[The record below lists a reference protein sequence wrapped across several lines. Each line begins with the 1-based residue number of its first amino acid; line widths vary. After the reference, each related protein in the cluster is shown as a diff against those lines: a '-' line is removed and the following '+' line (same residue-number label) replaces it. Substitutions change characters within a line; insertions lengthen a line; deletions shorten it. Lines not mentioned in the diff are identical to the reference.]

1 MVSANDYG
9 TADSQSQL
17 VPSALTVYRH
27 FAIDTL
33 TRRITPMNYNP
44 DSYAA
49 QKTLYGRGVNRAVCA
64 RFGWW
69 YADASTP
76 DSHDSPDADCTCGFY
91 AHYDPNTD
99 FYPSTYWGREYMTLY
114 RRPEYRNVVIVRGVA
129 EVTGKVVCGR
139 LGVRAEKLEIKAI
152 AVDWAKYQ
160 GARDRRYQ
168 IEPEPYDR
176 GWSTMRRDLY
186 DEPEY
191 RVVSTDEMERRDVK
205 AHARH
210 IAEAHDV
217 LFYEDSSLMYA
228 AWPKPDLSAL
238 GITEEK
244 GPAYR
249 DTFAAWYTQAS
260 SYAPSPPVPQAPS
273 LRKWGKV
280 KGQQATVTILDEC
293 SKAGAEIIAKA
304 FDIDLD
310 VIDPKPETV
319 KEKALR
325 LKRERPAPPG
335 SGIDRRRGRLR

>member
-44 DSYAA
+44 DTYTG
-49 QKTLYGRGVNRAVCA
+49 QKTLYKRGVNRAVCA
-64 RFGWW
+64 RYGWW

-91 AHYDPNTD
+91 AHYDPSTD

-114 RRPEYRNVVIVRGVA
+114 GRPEYRNVVIVRGVA

-139 LGVRAEKLEIKAI
+139 LGVRAEKLEIKAL

-160 GARDRRYQ
+160 GARDQRYQ
-168 IEPEPYDR
+168 VEPYDVGGYLPPYSSGS
-176 GWSTMRRDLY
+176 GWAKYLR
-186 DEPEY
+186 EPEY

-217 LFYEDSSLMYA
+217 LFYEDPSLMYA

-244 GPAYR
+244 APSYR
-249 DTFAAWYTQAS
+249 DTFAMWSAQAAA
-260 SYAPSPPVPQAPS
+260 YVPTPPPPS
-273 LRKWGKV
+273 LKHWGKI
-280 KGQQATVTILDEC
+280 KGQSATLAILDE
-293 SKAGAEIIAKA
+293 AGVEITKVAVK
-304 FDIDLD
+304 DID
-310 VIDPKPETV
+310 IDPIEPETV

-325 LKRERPAPPG
+325 LKRNRPAPPG

>member
-44 DSYAA
+44 ESYAG
-49 QKTLYGRGVNRAVCA
+49 QKTLYKRGVNRAVCA
-64 RFGWW
+64 RYGWW

-76 DSHDSPDADCTCGFY
+76 DSHDSPHAECTCGFY

-99 FYPSTYWGREYMTLY
+99 FYPGTYWGRDYATLY
-114 RRPEYRNVVIVRGVA
+114 GRPEFRNTVIVRGVA

-139 LGVRAEKLEIKAI
+139 LGVRAEKLEIKAL

-160 GARDRRYQ
+160 GSRERRYSVDPYDVGGYLPHSSGSGWAKYFR
-168 IEPEPYDR
+168 EPEFRVTD
-176 GWSTMRRDLY
+176 S
-186 DEPEY
+186 DEL
-191 RVVSTDEMERRDVK
+191 ERRDVK

-244 GPAYR
+244 PYR
-249 DTFAAWYTQAS
+249 DTFAMWSAQAAA
-260 SYAPSPPVPQAPS
+260 YVPTPPPPS
-273 LRKWGKV
+273 LKQWGKI
-280 KGQQATVTILDEC
+280 KGQSATLTILDE
-293 SKAGAEIIAKA
+293 AGAEITKVAVK
-304 FDIDLD
+304 DID
-310 VIDPKPETV
+310 IDPIEPETV

-325 LKRERPAPPG
+325 LKRNRPAPPG